1 MKNSILNSLIYQYWA
16 ALITSCLSFLHLASC
31 TDDDNSFLFS
41 RYDPFAY
48 LSARDGNVVLTDG
61 SEYRHKDDILKLLH
75 TPRPPAMDD
84 PEQSCTTYLAPSS
97 IPNSGLGM
105 YTTISYSKG
114 ESYPFPDIGIMLQ
127 EMSRHYTSK
136 KGTPKVKLLAQYPWA
151 AKTLTFGQY
160 EVYYGESMAPSLGM
174 LANSHLG
181 LVNIRHSE
189 LWAIQHWRDGTDS
202 FYNSDTLTK
211 EDVGRGAY
219 SHHGH
224 VTFEISANIQAGE
237 ELVSSELSLLLLLF
251 ILMYI
256 NFTHR
261 FPYSLLVMEMIGLR
275 LVRSYWE
282 LFLVKINLRKLICCY
297 KSLFVIIDKVMKMI
311 LLTERIYTLN
321 YSMRYPKRMNDY
333 ELHFQMTYKM
343 FPLLYRWE
351 LHDFLQKIRLDR

>member
-1 MKNSILNSLIYQYWA
+1 MKSSILNSLI
-16 ALITSCLSFLHLASC
+16 LTSCLSFLHLASC

-75 TPRPPAMDD
+75 APRPPAMDD

-251 ILMYI
+251 ILMYTKLHSFI
-256 NFTHR
+256 A
-261 FPYSLLVMEMIGLR
+261 SLTLTGLR
-275 LVRSYWE
+275 NPKHHLLCKVEGCKTQGRSD
-282 LFLVKINLRKLICCY
+282 RDDMC
-297 KSLFVIIDKVMKMI
+297 
-311 LLTERIYTLN
+311 
-321 YSMRYPKRMNDY
+321 KR
-333 ELHFQMTYKM
+333 HFTM
-343 FPLLYRWE
+343 FTKAGRSTKGP
-351 LHDFLQKIRLDR
+351 Q